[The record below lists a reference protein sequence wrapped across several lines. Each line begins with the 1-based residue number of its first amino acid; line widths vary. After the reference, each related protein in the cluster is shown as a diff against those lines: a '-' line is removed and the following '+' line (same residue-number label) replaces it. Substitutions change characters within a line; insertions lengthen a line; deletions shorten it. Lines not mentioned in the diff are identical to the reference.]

1 MLDMIKCSTGGAYY
15 ARGAWVPADGNAP
28 AALAAKGFDAAA
40 VATAKT
46 GTMAYNIMQAHNT
59 SGDAENL
66 KIKFDAMASHDITFV
81 GIIQTARASGLE
93 KFPIPYVL
101 TNCHNSLCAV
111 GGTINEDDHRFGLSA
126 AKKYGGIF
134 VPPHMAVIHQYMRE
148 RFAGCGKMILGS
160 DSHTRYGAL
169 GTMAIGEGGGE
180 LAKQLLG
187 RTYDVARPGV
197 VAIYLTGSL
206 PAGCGPHDVAI
217 ALVGKLF
224 KSGYVKN
231 KVMEFVG
238 PGIASLRQDT
248 RNAIDAMT
256 TETTC
261 LSSIWETDE
270 VTQRFLAVHGRA
282 ADYKKLAPADL
293 AYYDGVVE
301 VDLSAIRPMIALPM
315 HPSNAFT
322 IEELNANLED
332 ILHACEQDVQ
342 KLIGRKD
349 VQLDLCS
356 KIENGKLRVDQ
367 GVIAGCAGGLYDSIY
382 EAASILKGHTG
393 GCGDYALS
401 VYPGSQPI
409 MMELVRTGVIGELM
423 ASGATIRT
431 AFCGPCFGAGDVPAN
446 GALSIRHTTRNFPSR
461 EGSKPGSG
469 QLAGVA
475 LMDARSIAAT
485 TANGGILT
493 PATDIDYDPTVPE
506 YQYDASSYDTRV
518 YQGFGKGDYD
528 ALLKFGPNIKDWPE
542 IAPLG
547 DNLLLKVAS
556 YITDPVTTTDELIPS
571 GETSSYRS
579 NPERLSEFALSRRD
593 PQYMGRSKEMRA
605 IERDREAGKA
615 LPEEV
620 MKVYEAL
627 TKAGV
632 ANDPANT
639 DIGSTIF
646 ANMPGDGSAREQA
659 ASCQRVM
666 GASANFAKQYATK
679 RYRSNCIN
687 WGMTPFLVENPEVF
701 ELGDYIFVPSI
712 REAVLENKA
721 SFSAYAVKPD
731 GTVTEFP
738 VSTGALTEA
747 ERQIIADGCLI
758 NYYRNNQ

>member
-15 ARGAWVPADGNAP
+15 ARGEWVPADGNAP

-349 VQLDLCS
+349 VSLDLCS

-469 QLAGVA
+469 QLSGVA

-547 DNLLLKVAS
+547 NNLLLKVAS

-579 NPERLSEFALSRRD
+579 NPLGLAEFTLSRKD
-593 PQYMGRSKEMRA
+593 PEYVGRAKAVQAEEAARRA
-605 IERDREAGKA
+605 GAGDAA
-615 LPEEV
+615 LLA
-620 MKVYEAL
+620 KVNAVPGCEQL
-627 TKAGV
+627 NW
-632 ANDPANT
+632 NDIQIA
-639 DIGSTIF
+639 STIF
-646 ANMPGDGSAREQA
+646 AVKPGDGSAREQA
-659 ASCQRVM
+659 ASCQRVL
-666 GASANFAKQYATK
+666 GAGANIVTEYATK
-679 RYRSNCIN
+679 RYRSNLIN
-687 WGMTPFLVENPEVF
+687 WGMLPLQLAGATPFG
-701 ELGDYIFVPSI
+701 LGDYVLIPNV
-712 REAVLENKA
+712 REALKGDLQSIKAYVL
-721 SFSAYAVKPD
+721 SDTVK
-731 GTVTEFP
+731 EFELYMAP
-738 VSTGALTEA
+738 LTTD
-747 ERQIIADGCLI
+747 ERQILADGCLI
-758 NYYRNNQ
+758 NFYKH

>member
-1 MLDMIKCSTGGAYY
+1 MLDMIRCSTGGAYY
-15 ARGAWVPADGNAP
+15 ARGEWVPADGNAP

-40 VATAKT
+40 AATAKT

-469 QLAGVA
+469 QLSGVA

-547 DNLLLKVAS
+547 NNLLLKVAS

-579 NPERLSEFALSRRD
+579 NPLGLAEFTLSRKD
-593 PQYMGRSKEMRA
+593 PEYVSRA
-605 IERDREAGKA
+605 KAVQAEENARRAGAGDAA
-615 LPEEV
+615 LLA
-620 MKVYEAL
+620 KVNAVPGCEQL
-627 TKAGV
+627 SW
-632 ANDPANT
+632 D
-639 DIGSTIF
+639 DIQIASTIF
-646 ANMPGDGSAREQA
+646 AVKPGDGSAREQA
-659 ASCQRVM
+659 ASCQRVL
-666 GASANFAKQYATK
+666 GAGANIVTEYATK
-679 RYRSNCIN
+679 RYRSNLIN
-687 WGMTPFLVENPEVF
+687 WGMLPLQLAGATPFG
-701 ELGDYIFVPSI
+701 LGDYVLIPNV
-712 REAVLENKA
+712 REVLKGDLQNIKA
-721 SFSAYAVKPD
+721 YVLGDTVK
-731 GTVTEFP
+731 EFELYMAP
-738 VSTGALTEA
+738 LTTD
-747 ERQIIADGCLI
+747 ERQILADGCLI
-758 NYYRNNQ
+758 NFYKH

>member
-1 MLDMIKCSTGGAYY
+1 MLDMIRCSTGGAYY
-15 ARGAWVPADGNAP
+15 ARGEWVPADGNAP

-81 GIIQTARASGLE
+81 GIIQAARASGLE

-469 QLAGVA
+469 QLSGVA

-579 NPERLSEFALSRRD
+579 NPLGLAEFTLSRKD
-593 PQYMGRSKEMRA
+593 PEYVSRA
-605 IERDREAGKA
+605 KAVQAEEAARRAGAGDAA
-615 LPEEV
+615 LLA
-620 MKVYEAL
+620 KVNAVPGCEQL
-627 TKAGV
+627 KW
-632 ANDPANT
+632 NDIQIA
-639 DIGSTIF
+639 STIF
-646 ANMPGDGSAREQA
+646 AVKPGDGSAREQA
-659 ASCQRVM
+659 ASCQRVL
-666 GASANFAKQYATK
+666 GAGANIVTEYATK
-679 RYRSNCIN
+679 RYRSNLIN
-687 WGMTPFLVENPEVF
+687 WGMLPLQLAGATPFG
-701 ELGDYIFVPSI
+701 LGDYVLIPNV
-712 REAVLENKA
+712 REALKGDLQSIKAYVLGDT
-721 SFSAYAVKPD
+721 VK
-731 GTVTEFP
+731 EFELYMAP
-738 VSTGALTEA
+738 LTTD
-747 ERQIIADGCLI
+747 ERQILADGCLI
-758 NYYRNNQ
+758 NFYKH

>member
-15 ARGAWVPADGNAP
+15 ARGEWVPADGNAP

-40 VATAKT
+40 VAAAKT

-206 PAGCGPHDVAI
+206 PGGCGPHDVAI

-282 ADYKKLAPADL
+282 ADYKKLTPADL

-579 NPERLSEFALSRRD
+579 NPLGLAEFTLSRKD
-593 PQYMGRSKEMRA
+593 PEYVSRA
-605 IERDREAGKA
+605 KAVQAEEAARRAGAGDAA
-615 LPEEV
+615 LLA
-620 MKVYEAL
+620 KVNAVPGCEQL
-627 TKAGV
+627 NW
-632 ANDPANT
+632 NDIQIA
-639 DIGSTIF
+639 STIF
-646 ANMPGDGSAREQA
+646 AVKPGDGSAREQA
-659 ASCQRVM
+659 ASCQRVL
-666 GASANFAKQYATK
+666 GAGANIVTEYATK
-679 RYRSNCIN
+679 RYRSNLIN
-687 WGMTPFLVENPEVF
+687 WGMLPLQLAGATPFG
-701 ELGDYIFVPSI
+701 LGDYVLIPNVREVLKGDLQSI
-712 REAVLENKA
+712 KAYVLGDT
-721 SFSAYAVKPD
+721 VK
-731 GTVTEFP
+731 EFELYMAP
-738 VSTGALTEA
+738 LTTD
-747 ERQIIADGCLI
+747 ERQILADGCLI
-758 NYYRNNQ
+758 NFYKH

>member
-15 ARGAWVPADGNAP
+15 ARGEWVPADGNAP

-224 KSGYVKN
+224 KSGDVKN

-469 QLAGVA
+469 QLSGVA

-579 NPERLSEFALSRRD
+579 NPLGLAEFTLSRKD
-593 PQYMGRSKEMRA
+593 PEYVGRAKAVQAE
-605 IERDREAGKA
+605 EAARRTGAGDAA
-615 LPEEV
+615 LLA
-620 MKVYEAL
+620 KVNAVPGCEQL
-627 TKAGV
+627 NW
-632 ANDPANT
+632 NDIQIA
-639 DIGSTIF
+639 STIF
-646 ANMPGDGSAREQA
+646 AVKPGDGSAREQA
-659 ASCQRVM
+659 ASCQRVL
-666 GASANFAKQYATK
+666 GAGANIVTEYATK
-679 RYRSNCIN
+679 RYRSNLIN
-687 WGMTPFLVENPEVF
+687 WGMLPLQLAGATPFG
-701 ELGDYIFVPSI
+701 LGDYVLIPNV
-712 REAVLENKA
+712 REALKGDLQSIKAYVLGDT
-721 SFSAYAVKPD
+721 VK
-731 GTVTEFP
+731 EFELYMAP
-738 VSTGALTEA
+738 LTTD
-747 ERQIIADGCLI
+747 ERQILADGCLI
-758 NYYRNNQ
+758 NFYKH

>member
-15 ARGAWVPADGNAP
+15 ARGEWVPADGNAP

-40 VATAKT
+40 VAAAKT

-446 GALSIRHTTRNFPSR
+446 GALSIRHTTRNFP
-461 EGSKPGSG
+461 
-469 QLAGVA
+469 A
-475 LMDARSIAAT
+475 ARAPS
-485 TANGGILT
+485 
-493 PATDIDYDPTVPE
+493 PA
-506 YQYDASSYDTRV
+506 
-518 YQGFGKGDYD
+518 
-528 ALLKFGPNIKDWPE
+528 
-542 IAPLG
+542 
-547 DNLLLKVAS
+547 
-556 YITDPVTTTDELIPS
+556 
-571 GETSSYRS
+571 
-579 NPERLSEFALSRRD
+579 
-593 PQYMGRSKEMRA
+593 
-605 IERDREAGKA
+605 
-615 LPEEV
+615 
-620 MKVYEAL
+620 
-627 TKAGV
+627 
-632 ANDPANT
+632 
-639 DIGSTIF
+639 
-646 ANMPGDGSAREQA
+646 A
-659 ASCQRVM
+659 AS
-666 GASANFAKQYATK
+666 
-679 RYRSNCIN
+679 
-687 WGMTPFLVENPEVF
+687 W
-701 ELGDYIFVPSI
+701 
-712 REAVLENKA
+712 
-721 SFSAYAVKPD
+721 
-731 GTVTEFP
+731 P
-738 VSTGALTEA
+738 VWH
-747 ERQIIADGCLI
+747 
-758 NYYRNNQ
+758 

>member
-1 MLDMIKCSTGGAYY
+1 MLDMIRCSTGGAYY
-15 ARGAWVPADGNAP
+15 ARGEWVPADGNAP

-469 QLAGVA
+469 QLSGVA

-579 NPERLSEFALSRRD
+579 NPLGLAEFTLSRKD
-593 PQYMGRSKEMRA
+593 PEYVSRA
-605 IERDREAGKA
+605 KAVQAEEAARRAGAGDAA
-615 LPEEV
+615 LLA
-620 MKVYEAL
+620 KVNAAPGCEQL
-627 TKAGV
+627 SW
-632 ANDPANT
+632 NDIQIA
-639 DIGSTIF
+639 STIF
-646 ANMPGDGSAREQA
+646 AVKPGDGSAREQA
-659 ASCQRVM
+659 ASCQRVL
-666 GASANFAKQYATK
+666 GAGANIVTEYATK
-679 RYRSNCIN
+679 RYRSNLIN
-687 WGMTPFLVENPEVF
+687 WGMLPLQLAGATPFG
-701 ELGDYIFVPSI
+701 LGDYVLIPNV
-712 REAVLENKA
+712 REALKGDLQNIKAYVLGDTVKE
-721 SFSAYAVKPD
+721 FSLYIAP
-731 GTVTEFP
+731 
-738 VSTGALTEA
+738 LTTD
-747 ERQIIADGCLI
+747 ERQILADGCLI
-758 NYYRNNQ
+758 NFYKH

>member
-15 ARGAWVPADGNAP
+15 ARGEWVPADGNAP

-40 VATAKT
+40 VAAAKT

-469 QLAGVA
+469 QLSGVA

-593 PQYMGRSKEMRA
+593 PQYVGRSKVMRQ

-701 ELGDYIFVPSI
+701 ELGDYIFVPGI

-721 SFSAYAVKPD
+721 SFTAYAVKPD
-731 GTVTEFP
+731 GTVTAFP
-738 VSTGALTEA
+738 VSTGALTEP

>member
-15 ARGAWVPADGNAP
+15 ARGEWVPADGNAP

-40 VATAKT
+40 VAAAKT

-282 ADYKKLAPADL
+282 ADFKKLAPADL

-579 NPERLSEFALSRRD
+579 NPLGLAEFTLSRKD
-593 PQYMGRSKEMRA
+593 PEYVSRA
-605 IERDREAGKA
+605 KAVQAEENARRAGAGDAA
-615 LPEEV
+615 LLA
-620 MKVYEAL
+620 KVNAVPGCEKL
-627 TKAGV
+627 SW
-632 ANDPANT
+632 NDIQIA
-639 DIGSTIF
+639 STIF
-646 ANMPGDGSAREQA
+646 AVKPGDGSAREQA
-659 ASCQRVM
+659 ASCQRVL
-666 GASANFAKQYATK
+666 GAGANIVTEYATK
-679 RYRSNCIN
+679 RYRSNLIN
-687 WGMTPFLVENPEVF
+687 WGMLPLQLAGATPFG
-701 ELGDYIFVPSI
+701 LGDYVLIPNV
-712 REAVLENKA
+712 REALKGDLQNIKAYVLGDT
-721 SFSAYAVKPD
+721 VK
-731 GTVTEFP
+731 EFELYMTP
-738 VSTGALTEA
+738 LTTD
-747 ERQIIADGCLI
+747 ERQILADGCLI
-758 NYYRNNQ
+758 NFYKH

>member
-15 ARGAWVPADGNAP
+15 ARGEWVPADGEAS

-40 VATAKT
+40 IENAKT
-46 GTMAYNIMQAHNT
+46 GTMAYSILQAHNT

-180 LAKQLLG
+180 LAKQLVG
-187 RTYDVARPGV
+187 RTYDMSYPGV
-197 VAIYLTGSL
+197 VAIYLTGK
-206 PAGCGPHDVAI
+206 PAPGVGPHDVAL
-217 ALVGKLF
+217 ALVAATYAN
-224 KSGYVKN
+224 GYVKN

-261 LSSIWETDE
+261 WSSIWQTDG
-270 VTQRFLAVHGRA
+270 VTEEYLAGHGRA
-282 ADYKKLAPADL
+282 DAYKELKPADV
-293 AYYDGVVE
+293 AYYDGCIE
-301 VDLSAIRPMIALPM
+301 LDLSKIECMIALPM

-356 KIENGKLRVDQ
+356 KIENGRLRVDQ
-367 GVIAGCAGGLYDSIY
+367 GVIAGCAGGLFDSIY

-409 MMELVRTGVIGELM
+409 MMELNRTGVLTDLM

-493 PATDIDYDPTVPE
+493 PATEVDYDPTVPE
-506 YQYDASSYDTRV
+506 YHYDPSSYEARV
-518 YQGFGKGDYD
+518 YQGFGHGDYD
-528 ALLKFGPNIKDWPE
+528 VLLKLGPNIKDWPE

-579 NPERLSEFALSRRD
+579 NPLGLAEFTLSRKD
-593 PQYMGRSKEMRA
+593 PAYVGRAKAVQAEEAARRA
-605 IERDREAGKA
+605 GQGDAA
-615 LPEEV
+615 LLAKIRAVPGC
-620 MKVYEAL
+620 EAL
-627 TKAGV
+627 TWDDVQLA
-632 ANDPANT
+632 
-639 DIGSTIF
+639 STIF
-646 ANMPGDGSAREQA
+646 AVKPGDGSAREQA
-659 ASCQRVM
+659 ASCQRVL
-666 GASANFAKQYATK
+666 GAGANIVNEYATK
-679 RYRSNCIN
+679 RYRSNLIN
-687 WGMTPFLVENPEVF
+687 WGMLPFQLNGAAPF
-701 ELGDYIFVPSI
+701 GLGDYILIPHV
-712 REAVLENKA
+712 REALKGDLQNIPAYVLGEE
-721 SFSAYAVKPD
+721 VKP
-731 GTVTEFP
+731 F
-738 VSTGALTEA
+738 ALYMAPLTSD
-747 ERQIIADGCLI
+747 EREILADGCLI
-758 NYYRNNQ
+758 NYYKH